1 MNFCFMSSMHLP
13 TLRAVFFF
21 TCLTYGCPLKNLP
34 FEGTTKHPWCFETE
48 RMFCLM
54 SRIKG
59 KQMNKIDNSLQLG
72 WLPKCINPTTL
83 LLSTRSTHII
93 NSGKKKSRCHPIAM
107 GQNLITNG
115 RNERD
120 FKLNFCFSRNFNP
133 RSFFRRSSYLIV
145 INIKCIFSTTVLIS
159 YQIKMKLLPV
169 IYLTAEILF
178 YLVLSTSL
186 LTTHNG
192 GVTGEINIGRK
203 KISKIV
209 TKYLF

>member
-1 MNFCFMSSMHLP
+1 MIAQVYQSNDPSLVNSKHTYYKQWEKRILGA
-13 TLRAVFFF
+13 TL
-21 TCLTYGCPLKNLP
+21 
-34 FEGTTKHPWCFETE
+34 
-48 RMFCLM
+48 
-54 SRIKG
+54 
-59 KQMNKIDNSLQLG
+59 SL
-72 WLPKCINPTTL
+72 WEE
-83 LLSTRSTHII
+83 
-93 NSGKKKSRCHPIAM
+93 
-107 GQNLITNG
+107 QNLITNG

-169 IYLTAEILF
+169 IYLTAEILY

-203 KISKIV
+203 KICKIV
-209 TKYLF
+209 TNYLF